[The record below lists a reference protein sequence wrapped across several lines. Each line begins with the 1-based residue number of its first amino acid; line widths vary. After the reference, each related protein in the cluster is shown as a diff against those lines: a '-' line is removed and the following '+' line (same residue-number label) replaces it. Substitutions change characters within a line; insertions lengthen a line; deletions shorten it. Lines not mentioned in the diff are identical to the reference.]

1 VQKVYTN
8 PLPVL
13 PPRIAANA
21 PVLLE
26 VKSGCYH
33 SVGEYWRRILDL
45 GGDLVEGIFLER
57 VNRFLARV
65 EVDGREVGVHVA
77 NSGRM
82 KELFV
87 PGWRVLVR
95 PATGEHRKTKFDLV
109 LVDMG
114 SSLASADARM
124 PNALVAEAV
133 ANGHLQQFAG
143 YPEIRREVTFGDSRL
158 DLMLEGAGGK
168 CYIEAKSVT
177 LVEKGVGLFPDAPTV
192 RGAKHLR
199 TLETVLE
206 AGHRAAVVFV
216 IQRHDASQFAT
227 SDSSDLDLAD
237 AFRSAVAAGVEAY
250 AYNCQ
255 VTERSIRLDQ
265 SVPIRPY
272 AEVLG
277 DA

>member
-1 VQKVYTN
+1 M
-8 PLPVL
+8 
-13 PPRIAANA
+13 
-21 PVLLE
+21 
-26 VKSGCYH
+26 
-33 SVGEYWRRILDL
+33 DL
-45 GGDLVEGIFLER
+45 GDDLVEGIFLER

-65 EVDGREVGVHVA
+65 EVDGREVDVHVA

-95 PATGEHRKTKFDLV
+95 PVSGDHRKTKFDLV

-114 SSLASADARM
+114 NALASADARM
-124 PNALVAEAV
+124 PNPLLAEGV

-143 YPEIRREVTFGDSRL
+143 YTDMRREVIFGDSRL
-158 DLMLEGAGGK
+158 DLMLEGPSGR

-177 LVEKGVGLFPDAPTV
+177 LVTNGVGLFPDAPTI

-216 IQRHDASQFAT
+216 VQRPDASAFAT
-227 SDSSDLDLAD
+227 SDPSDPDLAD
-237 AFRSAVAAGVEAY
+237 ALRSALAAGVEAY
-250 AYNCQ
+250 AYNCE

-265 SVPIRPY
+265 ALPIRSY
-272 AEVLG
+272 VEAVG
-277 DA
+277 DG

>member
-1 VQKVYTN
+1 M
-8 PLPVL
+8 
-13 PPRIAANA
+13 
-21 PVLLE
+21 
-26 VKSGCYH
+26 
-33 SVGEYWRRILDL
+33 DL
-45 GGDLVEGIFLER
+45 GGNLVEGIFLER

-65 EVDGREVGVHVA
+65 EVNGREVDVHVA

-95 PATGEHRKTKFDLV
+95 PVTGEHRKTKFDLV

-114 SSLASADARM
+114 SALASADARM
-124 PNALVAEAV
+124 PNALVAEGV

-158 DLMLEGAGGK
+158 DLMLEGPSGR

-177 LVEKGVGLFPDAPTV
+177 LVQKGVALFPDAPTV

-216 IQRHDASQFAT
+216 IQRPDASQFAT
-227 SDSSDLDLAD
+227 SDPSDPALAD
-237 AFRSAVAAGVEAY
+237 ALRSAVAAGVEVY

-255 VTERSIRLDQ
+255 VTEQSIRLDQ
-265 SVPIRPY
+265 SLPIRPY
-272 AEVLG
+272 AEALG
-277 DA
+277 DD

>member
-1 VQKVYTN
+1 M
-8 PLPVL
+8 
-13 PPRIAANA
+13 
-21 PVLLE
+21 
-26 VKSGCYH
+26 
-33 SVGEYWRRILDL
+33 DL
-45 GGDLVEGIFLER
+45 GDDLVEGIFLER

-95 PATGEHRKTKFDLV
+95 PVSGDHRKTKFDLV

-114 SSLASADARM
+114 NALASADARM
-124 PNALVAEAV
+124 PNPLLAEGV

-143 YPEIRREVTFGDSRL
+143 YTDMRREVIFGDSRL
-158 DLMLEGAGGK
+158 DLMLEGPLGL

-177 LVEKGVGLFPDAPTV
+177 LVTNGVGLFPDAPST

-216 IQRHDASQFAT
+216 VQRPDASAFAT
-227 SDSSDLDLAD
+227 SDPSDPDFAD
-237 AFRSAVAAGVEAY
+237 ALRSALAAGVEAY
-250 AYNCQ
+250 AYNCE
-255 VTERSIRLDQ
+255 VTERSIRLDRAL
-265 SVPIRPY
+265 PIRSY
-272 AEVLG
+272 AEAVG
-277 DA
+277 DG

>member
-1 VQKVYTN
+1 M
-8 PLPVL
+8 
-13 PPRIAANA
+13 
-21 PVLLE
+21 
-26 VKSGCYH
+26 
-33 SVGEYWRRILDL
+33 DL
-45 GGDLVEGIFLER
+45 GDDLVEGIFLER
-57 VNRFLARV
+57 LNRFLARV
-65 EVDGREVGVHVA
+65 KVDGREVDVHVA

-95 PATGEHRKTKFDLV
+95 PVSGDHRKTKFDLV

-114 SSLASADARM
+114 NALASADARM
-124 PNALVAEAV
+124 PNPLLAEGV

-143 YPEIRREVTFGDSRL
+143 YTDMRREVIFGDSRL
-158 DLMLEGAGGK
+158 DLMLEGPSGR

-177 LVEKGVGLFPDAPTV
+177 LVTNGVGLFPDAPST

-216 IQRHDASQFAT
+216 VQRPDASAFAT
-227 SDSSDLDLAD
+227 SDPSDPDFAD
-237 AFRSAVAAGVEAY
+237 ALRSALAAGVEAY
-250 AYNCQ
+250 AYNCE

-265 SVPIRPY
+265 ALPIRSY
-272 AEVLG
+272 VEAMG
-277 DA
+277 DG

>member
-1 VQKVYTN
+1 M
-8 PLPVL
+8 
-13 PPRIAANA
+13 
-21 PVLLE
+21 
-26 VKSGCYH
+26 
-33 SVGEYWRRILDL
+33 DL
-45 GGDLVEGIFLER
+45 GDDLVEGIFLER

-95 PATGEHRKTKFDLV
+95 PVSGDHRKTKFDLV

-114 SSLASADARM
+114 NALASADARM
-124 PNALVAEAV
+124 PNPLLAEGV

-143 YPEIRREVTFGDSRL
+143 YTDMRREVIFGDSRL
-158 DLMLEGAGGK
+158 DLMLEGPSGL

-177 LVEKGVGLFPDAPTV
+177 LVTNGVGLFPDAPTI

-216 IQRHDASQFAT
+216 VQRPDASAFAT
-227 SDSSDLDLAD
+227 SDSSDPDLAD
-237 AFRSAVAAGVEAY
+237 ALRSALAAGVEAY
-250 AYNCQ
+250 AYNCE

-265 SVPIRPY
+265 ALPIRSY
-272 AEVLG
+272 VEAVG
-277 DA
+277 DG

>member
-1 VQKVYTN
+1 M
-8 PLPVL
+8 
-13 PPRIAANA
+13 
-21 PVLLE
+21 
-26 VKSGCYH
+26 
-33 SVGEYWRRILDL
+33 DL
-45 GGDLVEGIFLER
+45 GDDLVEGIFLER

-65 EVDGREVGVHVA
+65 EVDGQEVDVHVA

-95 PATGEHRKTKFDLV
+95 PVSGDHRKTKFDLV

-114 SSLASADARM
+114 NALASADARM
-124 PNALVAEAV
+124 PNPLLAEGV

-143 YPEIRREVTFGDSRL
+143 YTDMRREVIFGDSRL
-158 DLMLEGAGGK
+158 DLMLEGPLGL

-177 LVEKGVGLFPDAPTV
+177 LVTNGIGLFPDAPST

-216 IQRHDASQFAT
+216 VQRPDASAFAT
-227 SDSSDLDLAD
+227 SDPSDPDLAD
-237 AFRSAVAAGVEAY
+237 ALRSAVAAGVEAY
-250 AYNCQ
+250 AYNCE

-265 SVPIRPY
+265 ALPIRSY
-272 AEVLG
+272 VEAMG
-277 DA
+277 DG

>member
-1 VQKVYTN
+1 M
-8 PLPVL
+8 
-13 PPRIAANA
+13 
-21 PVLLE
+21 
-26 VKSGCYH
+26 
-33 SVGEYWRRILDL
+33 DL
-45 GGDLVEGIFLER
+45 GDDLVEGIFLER

-95 PATGEHRKTKFDLV
+95 PVSGDHRKTKFDLV

-114 SSLASADARM
+114 DALASADAQM
-124 PNALVAEAV
+124 PNPLLAEGV

-143 YPEIRREVTFGDSRL
+143 YTDMRREVIFGDSRL
-158 DLMLEGAGGK
+158 DLMLEGPSGR

-177 LVEKGVGLFPDAPTV
+177 LVTNGVGLFPDAPTI

-216 IQRHDASQFAT
+216 VQRPDASAFAT
-227 SDSSDLDLAD
+227 SDPSDPDLAD
-237 AFRSAVAAGVEAY
+237 ALRSAVAAGVEAY
-250 AYNCQ
+250 AYNCE

-265 SVPIRPY
+265 ALPIRSY
-272 AEVLG
+272 VEAVG
-277 DA
+277 DG

>member
-1 VQKVYTN
+1 M
-8 PLPVL
+8 
-13 PPRIAANA
+13 
-21 PVLLE
+21 
-26 VKSGCYH
+26 
-33 SVGEYWRRILDL
+33 DL

-95 PATGEHRKTKFDLV
+95 PVAGEHRKTKYDLV

-114 SSLASADARM
+114 QALASADARA
-124 PNALVAEAV
+124 PNALLAESV
-133 ANGHLQQFAG
+133 ANGHLKQFAG
-143 YPEIRREVTFGDSRL
+143 YTDIRREVTFGDSRL
-158 DLMLEGAGGK
+158 DLMLEGPQGR

-177 LVEKGVGLFPDAPTV
+177 LVKNGVGLFPDAPTA

-199 TLETVLE
+199 TLITVLE

-216 IQRHDASQFAT
+216 VQRPDANAFAT
-227 SDSSDLDLAD
+227 SDPSAPELAE
-237 AFRSAVAAGVEAY
+237 ALRSAVAAGVEAY
-250 AYNCQ
+250 AYNCE
-255 VTERSIRLDQ
+255 VTERSIRLDH
-265 SVPIRPY
+265 SLPIRLY
-272 AEVLG
+272 AEAVG
-277 DA
+277 CA

>member
-1 VQKVYTN
+1 M
-8 PLPVL
+8 
-13 PPRIAANA
+13 
-21 PVLLE
+21 
-26 VKSGCYH
+26 
-33 SVGEYWRRILDL
+33 DL
-45 GGDLVEGIFLER
+45 GDDLVEGIFLER
-57 VNRFLARV
+57 VNRFFARV

-95 PATGEHRKTKFDLV
+95 PVSGNHRKTKFDLV

-114 SSLASADARM
+114 NALASADARM
-124 PNALVAEAV
+124 PNPLLAEGV

-143 YPEIRREVTFGDSRL
+143 YTDMRREVIFGDSRL
-158 DLMLEGAGGK
+158 DLMLEGPLGL

-177 LVEKGVGLFPDAPTV
+177 LVTNGVGLFPDAPTI

-216 IQRHDASQFAT
+216 VQRPDASAFAT
-227 SDSSDLDLAD
+227 SDPSDPDLAD
-237 AFRSAVAAGVEAY
+237 ALRSVVAAGVEAY
-250 AYNCQ
+250 AYNCE

-265 SVPIRPY
+265 ALPIRSY
-272 AEVLG
+272 VEAMG
-277 DA
+277 DG

>member
-1 VQKVYTN
+1 M
-8 PLPVL
+8 
-13 PPRIAANA
+13 
-21 PVLLE
+21 
-26 VKSGCYH
+26 
-33 SVGEYWRRILDL
+33 DL
-45 GGDLVEGIFLER
+45 GDDLVEGIFLER

-65 EVDGREVGVHVA
+65 EVDGREVDVHVA

-95 PATGEHRKTKFDLV
+95 PVSGDHRKTKFDLV

-114 SSLASADARM
+114 NALASADARM
-124 PNALVAEAV
+124 PNPLLAEGV

-143 YPEIRREVTFGDSRL
+143 YTDMRREVIFGDSRL
-158 DLMLEGAGGK
+158 DLMLEGPSGR

-177 LVEKGVGLFPDAPTV
+177 LVTNGVGLFPDAPTI

-216 IQRHDASQFAT
+216 VQRPDASAFAT
-227 SDSSDLDLAD
+227 SDPSDPDLAD
-237 AFRSAVAAGVEAY
+237 ALRSAVAAGVEAY
-250 AYNCQ
+250 AYNCE

-265 SVPIRPY
+265 ALPIRSY
-272 AEVLG
+272 VEAVG
-277 DA
+277 DG

>member
-1 VQKVYTN
+1 M
-8 PLPVL
+8 
-13 PPRIAANA
+13 
-21 PVLLE
+21 
-26 VKSGCYH
+26 
-33 SVGEYWRRILDL
+33 DL
-45 GGDLVEGIFLER
+45 GDDLVEGIFLER

-95 PATGEHRKTKFDLV
+95 PVSGNHRKTKFDLV

-114 SSLASADARM
+114 NALASADARM
-124 PNALVAEAV
+124 PNPLLAEGV

-143 YPEIRREVTFGDSRL
+143 YTDMRREVIFGDSRL
-158 DLMLEGAGGK
+158 DLMLEGPSGR

-177 LVEKGVGLFPDAPTV
+177 LVTNGVGLFPDAPTI

-199 TLETVLE
+199 TLETALE

-216 IQRHDASQFAT
+216 VQRPDASAFAT
-227 SDSSDLDLAD
+227 SDPSDPDLAD
-237 AFRSAVAAGVEAY
+237 ALRSVVAAGVEAY
-250 AYNCQ
+250 AYNCE

-265 SVPIRPY
+265 ALPIRSY
-272 AEVLG
+272 VEAMG
-277 DA
+277 DG

>member
-1 VQKVYTN
+1 M
-8 PLPVL
+8 
-13 PPRIAANA
+13 
-21 PVLLE
+21 
-26 VKSGCYH
+26 
-33 SVGEYWRRILDL
+33 DL

-95 PATGEHRKTKFDLV
+95 PVAGEHRKTKYDLV

-114 SSLASADARM
+114 QALASADARA
-124 PNALVAEAV
+124 PNALLEESV
-133 ANGHLQQFAG
+133 ANGHLKQFAG
-143 YPEIRREVTFGDSRL
+143 YTDIRREVTFGDSRL
-158 DLMLEGAGGK
+158 DLMLEGPQGR

-177 LVEKGVGLFPDAPTV
+177 LVKNGVGLFPDAPTA

-199 TLETVLE
+199 TLITVLE

-216 IQRHDASQFAT
+216 VQRPDANAFAT
-227 SDSSDLDLAD
+227 SDPSDPELAE
-237 AFRSAVAAGVEAY
+237 ALRSAVAAGVEAY
-250 AYNCQ
+250 AYNCE
-255 VTERSIRLDQ
+255 VTERSIRLDH
-265 SVPIRPY
+265 SLPIRLY
-272 AEVLG
+272 AEAMG
-277 DA
+277 CA